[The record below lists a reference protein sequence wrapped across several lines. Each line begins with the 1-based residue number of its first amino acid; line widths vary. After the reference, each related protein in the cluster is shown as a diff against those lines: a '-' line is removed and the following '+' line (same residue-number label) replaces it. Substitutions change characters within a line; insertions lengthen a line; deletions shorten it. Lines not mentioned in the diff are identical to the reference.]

1 MIKDSSAEGDTRLPR
16 SAAQSLIM
24 VGVAVMIEVSGAGS
38 GIHRPRPDLEARW
51 RPEGRRRPRGRAT
64 VPGAL
69 AKPRPSLVR
78 AIIPPVS
85 DHPAPARPAADADRA
100 DADHAVP
107 WSTRLIL
114 TFVVLVALVAGGL
127 IATARL
133 ADAWARRIVGAV
145 IAVVAGWL
153 LGRVVHRHAR
163 WWARLVWLVL
173 AAVVA
178 GPALVT
184 LGITL
189 GGDDATRAAR
199 RLLDDGAPAFR
210 GALAAGMVLGAVLAV
225 VRVLSR
231 ARRHRPEPDG
241 DPDRRPD
248 DEPPA
253 EPPAERTP
261 GHRGDHRD
269 REGRPSDGDG
279 PEE

>member
-1 MIKDSSAEGDTRLPR
+1 
-16 SAAQSLIM
+16 
-24 VGVAVMIEVSGAGS
+24 
-38 GIHRPRPDLEARW
+38 
-51 RPEGRRRPRGRAT
+51 

-133 ADAWARRIVGAV
+133 ADAWARRIADVAGGTTATAVAAGVAVGAV
-145 IAVVAGWL
+145 IAVAAGWL